1 MFRSVPYKTSFCYFD
16 NKNGYLVIFINLQVK
31 LKYKTFTRR
40 IFHWNSLSAVSCDV
54 NGWSK
59 GTVGMTGDNCFPIHW
74 VSRLKKKIKNESV
87 LILEYKIFL
96 KYHCM
101 TGLFVKYFLF
111 WLRHAKQSHNA
122 MSTSFRDNQ
131 YYFTSPILDL
141 AYSIL
146 IPPRTPSE
154 DIITCLGEM

>member
-74 VSRLKKKIKNESV
+74 VSRLKKKFKNESV
-87 LILEYKIFL
+87 LILEYKNFL

-101 TGLFVKYFLF
+101 TDCLLSTFYFDCVT
-111 WLRHAKQSHNA
+111 QN
-122 MSTSFRDNQ
+122 
-131 YYFTSPILDL
+131 SPIMQCQPRFGITNTTL
-141 AYSIL
+141 
-146 IPPRTPSE
+146 PPPSL
-154 DIITCLGEM
+154 TSHTRSLSPLGLRLKISSRV